1 MALSTIP
8 DGRVKRLNERE
19 PREGRYVLYWMQQ
32 SQRAETNHALEF
44 ALQRANERGKPLL
57 VVFGLTDDDPEANAR
72 HYRFML
78 EGLAETQEALRA
90 RKIALWVRAG
100 PPDKVALTLAEEA
113 DVVVCDRGYLRHQ
126 RAWRERVARE
136 ARCAVYQVET
146 DVVVPVE
153 VASGKAEVAART
165 FRPKQGRHIDEY
177 LVALPATPVAHSSLE
192 LGLEGLDL
200 RDVDA
205 LLARL
210 KLDTS
215 VAPVKRF
222 RGGIQA
228 AKRAL
233 RRFVDERL
241 ACYAQARNQPH
252 RDCVSGLSMYLHF
265 GQISPL
271 DVALAV
277 REATAD
283 AGDANT
289 GSYLDE
295 LLVRRE
301 LAMNYVYYT
310 PNYDRYEALPA
321 WARRTLE
328 EHRGDKREHLYTL
341 EQLEAAETHDPYWNA
356 AMLEMRET
364 GYMHNYMR
372 MYWGK
377 QLLAWTADPEEA
389 YARALWLNNRYFLDG
404 RDANS
409 YANVAWCFG
418 LHDRPWP
425 ERAVFGKVRSM
436 TRGGLERK
444 TDPEAYVAK
453 VERLVAEERG

>member
-1 MALSTIP
+1 MAPLTIP
-8 DGRVKRLNERE
+8 DSRVKRLNDKR
-19 PREGRYVLYWMQQ
+19 PGEGRYVLYWMQQ
-32 SQRAETNHALEF
+32 SQRAEMNHALEF
-44 ALQRANERGKPLL
+44 AVQRANERGKPLL
-57 VVFGLTDDDPEANAR
+57 VGFGLTGGCPEANAR

-90 RKIALWVRAG
+90 RKIALLVRDG
-100 PPDKVALTLAEEA
+100 PPSEVALALAEEA
-113 DVVVCDRGYLRHQ
+113 DIVVCDRGYLRHQ

-165 FRPKQGRHIDEY
+165 FRPKQGRHLDDY
-177 LVALPATPVAHSSLE
+177 LVALRTTPVAHGSLE
-192 LGLEGLDL
+192 LGLQGLDL
-200 RDVDA
+200 GDADA

-210 KLDTS
+210 ELDGS

-222 RGGIQA
+222 RGGTRAGKQ
-228 AKRAL
+228 AL

-241 ACYAQARNQPH
+241 ACYRQARNQPH

-265 GQISPL
+265 GQLSPL

-277 REATAD
+277 REAADD
-283 AGDANT
+283 AGDANAE
-289 GSYLDE
+289 SYLDE

-301 LAMNYVYYT
+301 LAVNYVHYT
-310 PNYDRYEALPA
+310 PDYDRYQGLPL

-328 EHRGDKREHLYTL
+328 EHRNDEREHVYEL
-341 EQLEAAETHDPYWNA
+341 EQLEAADTHDRYWNA

-364 GYMHNYMR
+364 GYLHNHMR

-377 QLLAWTADPEEA
+377 RILAWTADPEEA
-389 YARALWLNNRYFLDG
+389 YARALRLNNRYLLDG
-404 RDANS
+404 CDANS

-425 ERAVFGKVRSM
+425 ERSVFGKVRSM
-436 TRGGLERK
+436 TAGGLKRK
-444 TDPEAYVAK
+444 TDPEAYLAK